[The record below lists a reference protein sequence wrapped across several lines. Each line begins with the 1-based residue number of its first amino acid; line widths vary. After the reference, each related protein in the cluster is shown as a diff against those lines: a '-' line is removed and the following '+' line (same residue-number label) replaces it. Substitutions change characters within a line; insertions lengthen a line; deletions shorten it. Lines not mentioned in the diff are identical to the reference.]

1 MVGNLPVTTT
11 SFVGRGSELG
21 VIATALTQH
30 RLVTLTGGGGVG
42 KSRLALRAAERAR
55 GAYADGVW
63 WVDLSHLYDDRL
75 LTATVC
81 DAVGLL
87 DHNPRDPVDA
97 LCEWLSG
104 RQVLLV
110 FDCCERLLPACRR
123 LVGELLTAAPRLTA
137 LATSRKPLTVHGE
150 RCVQVAPLSTDDD
163 GGNADALRLFEERC
177 STAAPGLSLD
187 APGAPETV
195 SAICRRLEGIPLA
208 LELACAQLRN
218 NSLTEVAERLG
229 SRLDTLV
236 DETVWPKRHRA
247 LRTAIGWSH
256 ELCSPLE
263 RLLWARLSVFRGP
276 VEAADAQS
284 VCAGGPLG
292 AADIPRLLERLADQS
307 VLQRTGTRYRMLD
320 TLREYGAM
328 WLAELGEEQSL
339 ARLHATHFAALLAE
353 AEAEWLSDQQVVWYA
368 RVSDSHT
375 DVRAA
380 LDHLIAEDPGAAVD
394 MAGRTGLFWPCCG
407 HLHESRDYLE
417 RVLALDTPEGP
428 SRTRALWA
436 LGITLTLQGDHPAA
450 LRVGEECAAAARR
463 DGTPASALF
472 AAHTQGLTHLMAGRP
487 QDAYDVSDHALV
499 THSTSPPA
507 GAPQLCCMVIRT
519 FAHSALGRLSEAY
532 EAATGLRRLSLQYGE
547 HWARSY
553 AFHQLAYID
562 LLQGRPHDAEHHARA
577 MLISKHNL
585 RDNLGIALA
594 LDLLTGANAAQG
606 DGIGAARTSGTGNTY
621 WRRLG
626 HPNHGTPELS
636 EVRDRWEHQAR
647 SAAGDV
653 AYDKAFH
660 AALHDDAEQGL
671 AVVLDG
677 PPAL

>member
-11 SFVGRGSELG
+11 SFVGRASELSA
-21 VIATALTQH
+21 VTTALTEC
-30 RLVTLTGGGGVG
+30 RMVTLTGGGGVG
-42 KSRLALRAAERAR
+42 KSRLALRVAEQVRD
-55 GAYADGVW
+55 GYADGAW

-75 LTATVC
+75 FTATVC
-81 DAVGLL
+81 DAVDLL
-87 DHNPRDPVDA
+87 DHNPRAPIEA

-110 FDCCERLLPACRR
+110 LDCCERMLPACRR
-123 LVGELLTAAPRLTA
+123 LAGELLTAAPRLTV
-137 LATSRKPLTVHGE
+137 LATSREPLAVRGE
-150 RCVQVAPLSTDDD
+150 WCAEVAPLSTDD
-163 GGNADALRLFEERC
+163 GGSADAVRLFRERC
-177 STAAPGLSLD
+177 ATAAPGVPLD
-187 APGAPETV
+187 APGAPEVV

-208 LELACAQLRN
+208 LELACAQLRE
-218 NSLTEVAERLG
+218 NSLTQVAERLG

-263 RLLWARLSVFRGP
+263 RLLWARLSVFHGP
-276 VEAADAQS
+276 VEVADAQS
-284 VCAGGPLG
+284 VCAGGALG
-292 AADIPRLLERLADQS
+292 ADDIPPLLERLADQS

-328 WLAELGEEQSL
+328 WLRELDEEHAL
-339 ARLHATHFAALLAE
+339 AGLHAGHFAGLMAQAE
-353 AEAEWLSDQQVVWYA
+353 AAWLSDRQVAWYA
-368 RVSDSHT
+368 RISDSHT

-380 LDHLIAEDPGAAVD
+380 LDHLIAEDPEAAVD

-417 RVLALDTPEGP
+417 RALALGTPDGA

-450 LRVGEECAAAARR
+450 LRVGEECAAAAQQ

-472 AAHTQGLTHLMAGRP
+472 AAHTLGLTHLMAGRP
-487 QDAYDVSDHALV
+487 QDAYDVSDHALI
-499 THSTSPPA
+499 THRTSPPV

-519 FAHSALGRLSEAY
+519 FAHSALGRLAEAY
-532 EAATGLRRLSLQYGE
+532 EAATVLRCLSLQYGE

-562 LLQGRPHDAEHHARA
+562 LLQGRPHDAERHARA
-577 MLISKHNL
+577 MLASKHNL
-585 RDNLGIALA
+585 NDNLGIALA

-606 DGIGAARTSGTGNTY
+606 NGIGAARTSGTGNTF
-621 WRRLG
+621 WRMLG

-636 EVRDRWEHQAR
+636 EVRDQWEHQAR
-647 SAAGDV
+647 SAAGDD
-653 AYDKAFH
+653 AYDKAFSD
-660 AALHDDAEQGL
+660 ALHGDAEQGL

-677 PPAL
+677 PQAP